1 MAQHNQL
8 GKIGE
13 DMAADYLASHGYDIL
28 ERNYRF
34 QKAEIDII
42 VKKDSVIAVVE
53 VKTRST
59 SDFGSPKDFLK
70 PTQIQRLVKAIDNYI
85 VENDLEEEVRFDII
99 SILKEN
105 NKYVIEHIEDAFY
118 HF

>member
-42 VKKDSVIAVVE
+42 VKKDNVIAVVE

-59 SDFGSPKDFLK
+59 LDFGSPKDFLK

-85 VENDLEEEVRFDII
+85 VENDFEEEVRFDII

-105 NKYVIEHIEDAFY
+105 KKYVIEHIENAYYF
-118 HF
+118 F

>member
-85 VENDLEEEVRFDII
+85 VENDFEEEVRFDII

-105 NKYVIEHIEDAFY
+105 KKYVIEHIEDAFY

>member
-42 VKKDSVIAVVE
+42 VKK
-53 VKTRST
+53 
-59 SDFGSPKDFLK
+59 
-70 PTQIQRLVKAIDNYI
+70 I
-85 VENDLEEEVRFDII
+85 V
-99 SILKEN
+99 
-105 NKYVIEHIEDAFY
+105 
-118 HF
+118 